1 MIPCDAQVPWSVSSH
16 SRLWKIHI
24 KQGKMLY
31 SLIFNVYMFPRYLRK
46 ENISRNEGERGDGKN
61 RGGSGWP
68 GYEFCLHPLAVVN
81 YLISLKVVFLI
92 KEQGQWQCPSQGWLV
107 SCVSYSIGP
116 SREGWHLRDSR
127 PPPVLSH
134 FHTLCSR
141 RTFCWRG
148 YILGAQ
154 PGARHL

>member
-24 KQGKMLY
+24 KQEKMLY
-31 SLIFNVYMFPRYLRK
+31 SLIFNVYMSSRYLRK
-46 ENISRNEGERGDGKN
+46 ENISRNEGEQ
-61 RGGSGWP
+61 GWVRLTWVWILP
-68 GYEFCLHPLAVVN
+68 SPTGCGELPNLSESRFPHQGTRAMAVPV
-81 YLISLKVVFLI
+81 S
-92 KEQGQWQCPSQGWLV
+92 GWLV

-116 SREGWHLRDSR
+116 SREGSHLGDSR

-134 FHTLCSR
+134 FHTLCSG

-148 YILGAQ
+148 CILGAQ